1 MQRWLPWFL
10 LTMAGLGCGSSDTKP
25 ETSPAGSDTDST
37 VTPDT
42 AANARDTATDDS
54 ASPTDDTG
62 EPLATCTPSP
72 WPEHTPQSATEAL
85 TLSGSTTAEWTVSL
99 PEGTARGALAI
110 GVTSTGTDEGDR
122 ACYQLNRVT
131 VDGETWVHPPDDP
144 TDQGLHCFTCPK
156 RVAVRQGAGWYVFDH
171 AAGIAEVT
179 VQVSVRDCAT
189 GAPALADLGDPIPET
204 VRVSVGLQPADA
216 IEPIVLPIHLINAS
230 QFDVEDNAR
239 GALEAANA
247 QFAEHGI
254 ALSVAGVTRVEVDES
269 SVTYDGAERTDL
281 RALLAL
287 AGEAVSEPGATG
299 GIPVVL
305 VDCLERTGLNPGR
318 PEGMATNIPGMP
330 ASECLPDGVFL
341 RMAQCLGPE
350 PFEYPWSTDSLGKVM
365 AHELGHFMGLYHS
378 VEANGTEDAL
388 ADTDANNLMHF
399 RALNST
405 STGLTASQATVIRTH
420 ATLLATGSSSE

>member
-1 MQRWLPWFL
+1 MQPWLPYAL
-10 LTMAGLGCGSSDTKP
+10 LIIAGLGCGSSETKP
-25 ETSPAGSDTDST
+25 SAPAIATDSGST
-37 VTPDT
+37 TTADTAASDPDT
-42 AANARDTATDDS
+42 AAEDS

-62 EPLATCTPSP
+62 DQLATCSPSP
-72 WPEHTPQSATEAL
+72 WPEHTPQSETESL
-85 TLSGSTTAEWTVSL
+85 TIIGSTTAEWTISL
-99 PEGTARGALAI
+99 PEGTAPGALVI
-110 GVTSTGTDEGDR
+110 GVTSNGTDEGDR
-122 ACYQLNRVT
+122 ACYQLSRVT
-131 VDGETWVHPPDDP
+131 VDSETWVHPSDDP

-156 RVAVRQGAGWYVFDH
+156 RVAVRQGTGWYVFDH
-171 AAGIAEVT
+171 AGGINGVT

-189 GAPALADLGDPIPET
+189 GAPALADLGDPIPTT
-204 VRVSVGLQPADA
+204 VRVSIGLQPADA
-216 IEPIVLPIHLINAS
+216 VEPIALPIHLINAS
-230 QFDVEDNAR
+230 QFDVEAKAR
-239 GALEAANA
+239 SAIEAANA
-247 QFAEHGI
+247 QFTEHGI
-254 ALSVAGVTRVEVDES
+254 ALSVAGVTRLELEES
-269 SVTYDGAERTDL
+269 AVTYDGAERTDL

>member
-10 LTMAGLGCGSSDTKP
+10 LTMAGLGCGSSGTKP
-25 ETSPAGSDTDST
+25 ETSPAGSDTGSK

-99 PEGTARGALAI
+99 PEGTAPGALAI

-171 AAGIAEVT
+171 AGGIAEVT